1 VNAATAVR
9 QDALLPRP
17 PGGNGPGAVL
27 ALLAHAGLLLALTT
41 AVDWRTR
48 TPDVVSAELWA
59 SVPQIAA
66 PRADTAPAP
75 TPAPPPAP
83 VPEPTPAPP
92 PPPPPAPTPRAEAP
106 PPEPDIAIERAARR
120 KAEAEAE
127 ARKAAEAERRRAEA
141 ERTKA
146 EAERARADTQRRQA
160 EAAARKKAEDE
171 KQRAAAAEKQRA
183 EAAARKAADERLARQ
198 REENLKRMIGQA
210 GGATSVSGGTGT
222 AAQSAAPSASYAG
235 LVIARVRPNVVY
247 TGSMSDNP
255 AAEVEVRT
263 APGGTI
269 LSRRLVKSSGH
280 KDWDDAVLR
289 AIDRTPSLPVDR
301 DGRVPP
307 TLIIAFRPNE

>member
-1 VNAATAVR
+1 LNTASAIR
-9 QDALLPRP
+9 QDTLLPRP

-27 ALLAHAGLLLALTT
+27 ALLAHAGLLFALTT

-66 PRADTAPAP
+66 PRAETAPTPPPAPEPQPAP
-75 TPAPPPAP
+75 TPAPA
-83 VPEPTPAPP
+83 
-92 PPPPPAPTPRAEAP
+92 PPPPAPAPRAEAP

-141 ERTKA
+141 ERAKA
-146 EAERARADTQRRQA
+146 DAERAKAEERRRQA
-160 EAAARKKAEDE
+160 EAEARKKTEDE

-183 EAAARKAADERLARQ
+183 EAEARKAADERLARQ

-210 GGATSVSGGTGT
+210 GGATSGSGGTGS

-235 LVIARVRPNVVY
+235 LVTARIRPNIVY
-247 TGSMSDNP
+247 TGSLSDNP

-289 AIDRTPSLPVDR
+289 AIDRTPSLPRDS